1 MLRSRDKQ
9 LIKLDSLTP
18 IKGTFSA
25 DLISAK
31 PSVNRDI
38 AMFPCKEQ

>member
-1 MLRSRDKQ
+1 MLRSRDKE
-9 LIKLDSLTP
+9 LIKFDSLTP

-31 PSVNRDI
+31 PSVKRDI
-38 AMFPCKEQ
+38 DMSPCKEQ